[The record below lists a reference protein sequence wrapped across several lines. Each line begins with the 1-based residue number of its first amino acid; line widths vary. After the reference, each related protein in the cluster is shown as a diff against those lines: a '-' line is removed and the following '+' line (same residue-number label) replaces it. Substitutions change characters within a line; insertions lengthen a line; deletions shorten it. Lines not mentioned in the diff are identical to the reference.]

1 MWHDYEISQKTM
13 QQKESRGWAKYE
25 KRKKY
30 YGQFFI
36 K

>member
-25 KRKKY
+25 KRK
-30 YGQFFI
+30 I
-36 K
+36 SIMDSSS